1 MIRSRG
7 WLLAAVVVIAAIA
20 VVGALVTPTGRVA
33 QAARGG
39 VARVV
44 ATQLVCPSVSGGP
57 GGRTTDMTVAHVTPG
72 APPAAAYSLVSP
84 AAKARRPVRLTL
96 KPSAVVRKSTPYGAV
111 AVDASG
117 NGADGV
123 VAGQES
129 LIPGGLGRA
138 LFDLTCLAPATDWW
152 FAGADGGIGI
162 EDVIVLANPADAP
175 ANVALS
181 FWSPK
186 GPISPPNTSGIV
198 IAPHTTLTRKLS
210 DFTPDVPQ
218 VAFHVHANSG
228 TVAAGVMDLRSVRD
242 RPTGGDSLPPTLA
255 PATSSVVTGFVPGAT
270 YGLLYLV
277 NPGERD
283 ATVSLRIVTPTK
295 NFVPA
300 GNPSVVVPAGRT
312 LRLDLSGTIA
322 GETAAVV
329 IHSDTPVTAAAL
341 NAVRPTTG
349 FTELAWLPAQQPLS
363 GPAGIASNVPPF
375 GQKVN
380 LILTAP
386 QGAARVRV
394 TSASGASA
402 LVTVRAGRTLY
413 VDLRA
418 LLHAGPSGP
427 GPLLLTPLDAA
438 PVYAVRTLYAV
449 GAHGPLMAAA
459 APMVLPAATDVPP
472 VIADPR
478 AALP

>member
-20 VVGALVTPTGRVA
+20 VAGALITPTGRVA

-44 ATQLVCPSVSGGP
+44 ASQLVCPSVSGGP

-72 APPAAAYSLVSP
+72 VAPAAAYAPVSG
-84 AAKARRPVRLTL
+84 AGKARRAVPLTL
-96 KPSAVVRKSTPYGAV
+96 KPSAVVRKATPYGAV
-111 AVDASG
+111 AIDASG
-117 NGADGV
+117 TGADGV
-123 VAGQES
+123 VAGQNS
-129 LIPGGLGRA
+129 LIPAGLGRA
-138 LFDLTCLAPATDWW
+138 LFDVTCLAPATDWW
-152 FAGADGGIGI
+152 FAGADGGVGVA
-162 EDVIVLANPADAP
+162 DVIVLANPADAP
-175 ANVALS
+175 ANVALN
-181 FWSPK
+181 FWSLK

-198 IAPHTTLTRKLS
+198 IAPHTTLTRRLS
-210 DFTPDVPQ
+210 DFTPDVPR

-228 TVAAGVMDLRSVRD
+228 TVAAGVMDLHNAGNK
-242 RPTGGDSLPPTLA
+242 PTGGDSLQPTLA
-255 PATSSVVTGFVPGAT
+255 PATSFVVTGFMPGAT

-277 NPGERD
+277 NPGDRD
-283 ATVSLRIVTPTK
+283 ATVSLRVLTPTK
-295 NFVPA
+295 NFAPA
-300 GNPSVVVPAGRT
+300 GNQSVVVRAGQT
-312 LRLDLSGTIA
+312 LRVDLSGTLS
-322 GETAAVV
+322 GETAAVA
-329 IHSDTPVTAAAL
+329 INSDTPVTATGL
-341 NAVRPTTG
+341 TAVRPTTG

-363 GPAGIASNVPPF
+363 GPAGIAGNVPPF

-386 QGAARVRV
+386 QGTAKVRV
-394 TSASGASA
+394 TSGSGASA
-402 LVTVRAGRTLY
+402 VVTVRAGRTLN

-418 LLHAGPSGP
+418 LLHAGAGGP
-427 GPLLLTPLDAA
+427 GPLLLTPLDA

-472 VIADPR
+472 VVADPR